1 MIETTLGMLL
11 VAALCASVVFVLLRR
26 RSKNRRTDNAAHQRR
41 NDHRL
46 TALLR
51 IVVVDHSSKLTPDTC
66 SVLSKGN
73 SHSCC
78 INASP
83 APAARAAPNPLR
95 AWC

>member
-26 RSKNRRTDNAAHQRR
+26 RSKNRRTDNAAHQRC

-51 IVVVDHSSKLTPDTC
+51 IVVVDHSS
-66 SVLSKGN
+66 
-73 SHSCC
+73 
-78 INASP
+78 
-83 APAARAAPNPLR
+83 
-95 AWC
+95 